1 MIRLSG
7 VIKLYETV
15 ASHTLIIA
23 TCFVS
28 VGACGVDNKCSRVNV
43 VVVDVVV
50 VVVVWSSGCGWC
62 CRGQTTTK
70 VVAMAVWW

>member
-15 ASHTLIIA
+15 ASHTRIIA

-28 VGACGVDNKCSRVNV
+28 VGACGVDNICSRVNV

-50 VVVVWSSGCGWC
+50 VVVVW
-62 CRGQTTTK
+62 
-70 VVAMAVWW
+70 